1 MVSEKV
7 TVVNKSGIHARPASE
22 LAKVAMKCRSDV
34 YLVTGDRKV
43 NPKSV
48 LNLMAAMIRCGTEVE
63 VQCEGA
69 TENEDLRTIVDFI
82 ASGLGEEQ
90 E

>member
-7 TVVNKSGIHARPASE
+7 TVINKSGIHARPASE

-34 YLVTGDRKV
+34 FIVSGDKKI

-48 LNLMAAMIRCGTEVE
+48 LNLMAAVIRCGTEIE
-63 VQCEGA
+63 VQCEGE
-69 TENEDLRTIVDFI
+69 TEKEDLRTLVDFI
-82 ASGLGEEQ
+82 SSGLGEGQ

>member
-7 TVVNKSGIHARPASE
+7 TVINKSGIHARPASE
-22 LAKVAMKCRSDV
+22 LAKAAMKCRSDV
-34 YLVTGDRKV
+34 SIVSGDKKI

-48 LNLMAAMIRCGTEVE
+48 LNLMAAVIRCGTEIE
-63 VQCEGA
+63 VQCEGE
-69 TENEDLRTIVDFI
+69 TEKEDLRTLVDFI
-82 ASGLGEEQ
+82 SSGLGEGQ

>member
-7 TVVNKSGIHARPASE
+7 TVVNKSGVHARPASE

-34 YLVTGDRKV
+34 FIRVGERMV

-63 VQCEGA
+63 VECSGE
-69 TENEDLRTIVDFI
+69 TEQEDLRTIVDFI
-82 ASGLGEEQ
+82 ASGLGEGLE
-90 E
+90 

>member
-7 TVVNKSGIHARPASE
+7 TVVNKSGVHTRPASE
-22 LAKVAMKCRSDV
+22 LAKVAMKCKSDV
-34 YLVTGDRKV
+34 FINVGEKKV

-48 LNLMAAMIRCGTEVE
+48 LNLMAAVIRCGTEIEVE
-63 VQCEGA
+63 CSGE
-69 TENEDLRTIVDFI
+69 TEKEDLRTVVDFI